1 MIWSSTSTVAISLE
15 GVLPMR
21 YMSFFS
27 ETRRYIQ
34 VFSAKL
40 CRCRAGTAFS
50 GPVHVT
56 AFTMGLRFSMG
67 LRVRSY
73 NKSTPATKP
82 AI

>member
-15 GVLPMR
+15 GVLP
-21 YMSFFS
+21 MSFFS

-73 NKSTPATKP
+73 NKSNPATKP